1 MTHDEY
7 VDYIRTR
14 FSDLF
19 DPSNTEESWRYLITI
34 GPGWWHLFTD
44 FCERLEGVLRH
55 HGEVEKWY
63 IRQVKEKF
71 GELRIYVRPAPYER
85 PDIDG
90 FMEWVDD
97 IDPPEPTPVQEM
109 IGIIKEQ
116 IVGRA
121 NRTCEECGEPGEL
134 RVIDGW
140 YSTCCDKHFAEW
152 QERKAARKS

>member
-1 MTHDEY
+1 MKHDEY
-7 VDYIRTR
+7 VTYIRER
-14 FSDLF
+14 YNNLF
-19 DPSNTEESWRYLITI
+19 DPSNSEESWQYLITI
-34 GPGWWHLFTD
+34 DPGWWPLLTD
-44 FCERLEGVLRH
+44 FCEQLEGILKH
-55 HGEVEKWY
+55 HGETGKWY

-85 PDIDG
+85 PDVDG

-121 NRTCEECGEPGEL
+121 NRTCEQCGENGEL
-134 RVIDGW
+134 RVLDGW
-140 YSTCCDKHFAEW
+140 YRTCCDRHFQEW
-152 QERKAARKS
+152 QTRKASK